1 MRGEE
6 VPNLPCPFAGQKRA
20 DRINQVT
27 AGPDQ
32 LCGDFEQAL
41 LGFDQAVEALG
52 GKPPSPFRVAAP
64 RAAARAWRIDQYEV
78 GGSAPVV
85 ELFQLARR
93 AQQARLDLSAGALGA
108 WSQLRQPPPTAVRGQ
123 DPC

>member
-32 LCGDFEQAL
+32 LCGDSEQAL
-41 LGFDQAVEALG
+41 LRFDQTVEALG
-52 GKPPSPFRVAAP
+52 GEPPSPFRVAAP
-64 RAAARAWRIDQYEV
+64 RAAARAWRIDQHEI

-85 ELFQLARR
+85 EPFPLERP
-93 AQQARLDLSAGALGA
+93 AQQAYSDLSASCLGA
-108 WSQLRQPPPTAVRGQ
+108 WSQL
-123 DPC
+123 